1 MSLNVF
7 FFVSIKAQLIFGVWF
22 LKKKKKKKKGTQ
34 MIRGEKLG
42 EDTNELIY
50 GRDRVKKEKSM
61 KSIMMNEMTINL
73 NVLYLFM
80 ENFIMNNLNSIFY
93 YQNKPI
99 L

>member
-1 MSLNVF
+1 
-7 FFVSIKAQLIFGVWF
+7 
-22 LKKKKKKKKGTQ
+22 

-93 YQNKPI
+93 Y
-99 L
+99 

>member
-7 FFVSIKAQLIFGVWF
+7 FFVSIKAQLVFGVWF
-22 LKKKKKKKKGTQ
+22 LNKKKKKKSTQ

>member
-1 MSLNVF
+1 
-7 FFVSIKAQLIFGVWF
+7 
-22 LKKKKKKKKGTQ
+22 

>member
-1 MSLNVF
+1 
-7 FFVSIKAQLIFGVWF
+7 
-22 LKKKKKKKKGTQ
+22 

-61 KSIMMNEMTINL
+61 KSIMMNEMTIKL

>member
-1 MSLNVF
+1 
-7 FFVSIKAQLIFGVWF
+7 
-22 LKKKKKKKKGTQ
+22 

-73 NVLYLFM
+73 NVLYLSM

-93 YQNKPI
+93 Y
-99 L
+99 

>member
-1 MSLNVF
+1 
-7 FFVSIKAQLIFGVWF
+7 
-22 LKKKKKKKKGTQ
+22 

-73 NVLYLFM
+73 NVLCLFI
-80 ENFIMNNLNSIFY
+80 ENFIMSNLNSIFY
-93 YQNKPI
+93 YHNKPI

>member
-1 MSLNVF
+1 
-7 FFVSIKAQLIFGVWF
+7 
-22 LKKKKKKKKGTQ
+22 

-93 YQNKPI
+93 YHNKPI

>member
-7 FFVSIKAQLIFGVWF
+7 FFVSIKAQPVFGVWF
-22 LKKKKKKKKGTQ
+22 LNQKKKKTSTQ